1 MPSLQSSELEG
12 LVVNGKA
19 CHYFQLEHRE
29 SHKIDRV
36 KDEFFAKYKKLLP
49 AKQSPISEENSMIGF
64 SQFENKTSEVSF
76 AWDDEQFIRHYS
88 ERLGQDFDFF
98 CKVKKLSDDE
108 WKLLKRDDRQI
119 WAIHK
124 VQ

>member
-1 MPSLQSSELEG
+1 
-12 LVVNGKA
+12 
-19 CHYFQLEHRE
+19 
-29 SHKIDRV
+29 
-36 KDEFFAKYKKLLP
+36 
-49 AKQSPISEENSMIGF
+49 MIGF

-119 WAIHK
+119 WAIYK